1 VSASIDDWTRPFDRL
16 RARWVEVPLP
26 RGRHATTEMLQ
37 LPIEE
42 VWDLWRSTRHQ
53 ASVADYAHRGWYYTL
68 YKDAF
73 RGKRILD
80 VGSGFGYDGI
90 TFAMAGARVTFL
102 DIAES
107 NLALV
112 RRLCEYQHVEGADF
126 FLMRDIPSLGA
137 LRDQYDVIWCGGS
150 LLHIPFELA
159 RQEAR
164 ALRKHLNVGGRWIE
178 WAYSKERWERDGRL
192 SFERWG
198 DKTDGGAPWVE
209 WYDLE
214 KVLARVGPEQF
225 RVVLSFNFHDNELVW
240 FDLER
245 TQWLGVE
252 KGP

>member
-1 VSASIDDWTRPFDRL
+1 
-16 RARWVEVPLP
+16 
-26 RGRHATTEMLQ
+26 MLQ

-68 YKDAF
+68 YKDTF

-80 VGSGFGYDGI
+80 VGSGFGHDGI

-102 DIAES
+102 DIAET

-112 RRLCEYQHVEGADF
+112 RRLCEYQHVEGVDF
-126 FLMRDIPSLGA
+126 FLMADIPSLRA

-164 ALRKHLNVGGRWIE
+164 ELRKHLNVGGRWIE
-178 WAYSKERWERDGRL
+178 LAYPKERWERDGRL
-192 SFERWG
+192 SFEQWG
-198 DKTDGGAPWVE
+198 HKTDRGAPWVE

-214 KVLARVGPEQF
+214 KVLARVGAEQF
-225 RVVLSFNFHDNELVW
+225 RVVLSFNFHDDEFVW

>member
-1 VSASIDDWTRPFDRL
+1 
-16 RARWVEVPLP
+16 
-26 RGRHATTEMLQ
+26 MLQ
-37 LPIEE
+37 LPAEE
-42 VWDLWRSTRHQ
+42 VWDLWRNTRHQ
-53 ASVADYAHRGWYYTL
+53 ASVADYAQRGWYYTL

-112 RRLCEYQHVEGADF
+112 RRLCEYQHVEGVDF
-126 FLMRDIPSLGA
+126 FLMADIPSLGA
-137 LRDQYDVIWCGGS
+137 LRDPYDVIWCGGS
-150 LLHIPFELA
+150 LHHIPFELA
-159 RQEAR
+159 RQVAR
-164 ALRKHLNVGGRWIE
+164 ELRKHLNVGGRWIE
-178 WAYSKERWERDGRL
+178 LAYPKERWERDGRP
-192 SFERWG
+192 SFEQWG

-225 RVVLSFNFHDNELVW
+225 RVVLSFNFHDNEFVW

-252 KGP
+252 NGP